1 MKVRILYH
9 DHCFD
14 GAAAAAFFSRFYTAR
29 FDPQAELAYTGMAH
43 KPDQLFEDGL
53 FDGDVNAIV
62 DFKYS
67 SSPKLT
73 WWFDHHQSA
82 FLSPEDAANYERFKD
97 SKRFYFDPHSRSCTS
112 FIARVAREVYGW
124 EAPELGELV
133 HWAEII
139 DGALYAS
146 AAEAVAMREPA
157 MKLTLVIEA
166 SKGSGTVQQIIR
178 RMQHQNLQS
187 IMEEAEIRAQ
197 FEPLHERHLQSTET
211 IRRVARCEAGVI
223 WFDVADC
230 DLEGY
235 NKFIPYALFP
245 EATYSVSVS
254 LASFRTKVSVGSNPW
269 AAAPPTHNLAT
280 ICERYGGGGHPR
292 VGAISFGRDQV
303 EEARRVAQEILAELR
318 G

>member
-67 SSPKLT
+67 SSPQLT

-97 SKRFYFDPHSRSCTS
+97 SKRFYFDPNSRACTS
-112 FIARVAREVYGW
+112 FIARVTREVYGW
-124 EAPELGELV
+124 EAPELGDLV
-133 HWAEII
+133 HWADII

-146 AAEAVAMREPA
+146 AAEAVAMQEPA

-166 SKGSGTVQQIIR
+166 SKGSGTVQRIIR
-178 RMQHQNLQS
+178 RMQRQS
-187 IMEEAEIRAQ
+187 LAAIMAEAEIREQ
-197 FEPLHERHLQSTET
+197 FEPLHERHLQSTEI
-211 IRRVARCEAGVI
+211 IRRVAR
-223 WFDVADC
+223 
-230 DLEGY
+230 
-235 NKFIPYALFP
+235 
-245 EATYSVSVS
+245 
-254 LASFRTKVSVGSNPW
+254 
-269 AAAPPTHNLAT
+269 AAAEGDLV
-280 ICERYGGGGHPR
+280 RRGG
-292 VGAISFGRDQV
+292 
-303 EEARRVAQEILAELR
+303 L
-318 G
+318 